1 MSGTASSPSQRSIP
15 PASKSPTRPR
25 WQAAGDGKAVW
36 APFSKDG
43 RLADDHKSWVSD
55 KEKLAGAI
63 ALRFTLRPGEKKIIP
78 MVLAWDF
85 PVVQFGEGRKWNRRY
100 TDFYGT
106 SGQNAWK
113 IARDGLLHADRVE
126 RSDRPLASPLYQR

>member
-1 MSGTASSPSQRSIP
+1 M
-15 PASKSPTRPR
+15 
-25 WQAAGDGKAVW
+25 W

-43 RLADDHKSWVSD
+43 RLANDDKSWVSD

-63 ALRFTLRPGEKKIIP
+63 ALRFTLKPGEKKVIP

-106 SGQNAWK
+106 SGKQCLGDR
-113 IARDGLLHADRVE
+113 ARWTAACRGVE
-126 RSDRPLASPLYQR
+126 RGDRQLAGAVHQ